1 MPQLHIMDISKN
13 ASTGLITME
22 ARVIDSEDGANGVGV
37 VERFHVEALEI
48 ATVYGGDPERWLQR
62 KSREMLD
69 RHRRRTAAH
78 GDIGKWRGQKMDIK
92 A

>member
-1 MPQLHIMDISKN
+1 MVQLHIMDISKN

-22 ARVIDSEDGANGVGV
+22 ARVIDPADAAHGVGV

-62 KSREMLD
+62 KGREMLD
-69 RHRRRTAAH
+69 RHRLRTAAH
-78 GDIGKWRGQKMDIK
+78 GNIHKWKGQKMDIK